1 MISRQMRYKNA
12 NRERVRAAEA
22 LAARKRRA
30 ANPEK
35 YRAQSRS
42 WRGIPEP
49 TRPEPTVCESC
60 SGPPKGKHK
69 RLVVD
74 HDHNTGAFRGWLCD
88 ICNRAIGMLG
98 DNTSGVA
105 NALAYLERA

>member
-1 MISRQMRYKNA
+1 MISRQMKYKNA
-12 NRERVRAAEA
+12 NRERVRVAEA

-35 YRAQSRS
+35 YRQQSRA

-49 TRPEPTVCESC
+49 TRPMPAVCEC
-60 SGPPKGKHK
+60 CGGLPKGKHK
-69 RLVVD
+69 TLVVD
-74 HDHNTGAFRGWLCD
+74 HDHETGVFRGWLCD

-98 DNTSGVA
+98 DSVA
-105 NALAYLERA
+105 ATKRAVAYLERA